1 MAAKAS
7 NKEKVPGKV
16 AGKVIRKQLKGV
28 KSDVKEVK
36 TGVTKQVKGIRS
48 SVAKQAKATKSGVAK
63 EMRGVRSGVSKDVQS
78 VRSGVTKEVKD
89 SKKSLTK
96 SIARQ
101 TKKMTTQNTAIQQEL
116 EKLREDLKGAKGKQ
130 PKRQL
135 SMYNLF
141 VRKQIEQGKTFE
153 DATKSWK
160 TSRALIENPDLAK
173 KQPKTR
179 TITKTRTI
187 IRNVPGKT
195 KTVIRNVPGKTVI
208 RNVPGKTRTIVK
220 EVPGKTKIVYR
231 NVKSPPQIKEVVRV
245 ERLPADAK
253 ESLAKIMKDLS
264 ALKADVSNMDRESH
278 APSKPTHVAMPVSL
292 SKTVTKSSHSMMDG
306 DVPNEEVAMRLT
318 KLYFEE
324 IARLGFKRRLDFD
337 AIINAYYYC
346 LQRLGNK
353 SKEMEVMRKIVE
365 REETKISTE
374 TKSELF
380 PQGP

>member
-1 MAAKAS
+1 MAAKAK
-7 NKEKVPGKV
+7 KEKVPGKV

-28 KSDVKEVK
+28 KSDIKEVK
-36 TGVTKQVKGIRS
+36 SGVTKQVKGVKS
-48 SVAKQAKATKSGVAK
+48 SAAKQAKATKSGVAK
-63 EMRGVRSGVSKDVQS
+63 EMRGVRSGVSKEVKS
-78 VRSGVTKEVKD
+78 VRSGVTKEVNA

-116 EKLREDLKGAKGKQ
+116 EKLRADLNKSKGKK
-130 PKRQL
+130 PARQL

-141 VRKQIEQGKTFE
+141 VKKQIEQGKTFE
-153 DATKSWK
+153 EATRSWK

-173 KQPKTR
+173 KAGKTR
-179 TITKTRTI
+179 TITKTRTVIKRVPGKTKTIVKEVPGKTRTI

-195 KTVIRNVPGKTVI
+195 KT
-208 RNVPGKTRTIVK
+208 
-220 EVPGKTKIVYR
+220 KIVYR
-231 NVKSPPQIKEVVRV
+231 TRNIKSAPQIKEVVRV

-253 ESLAKIMKDLS
+253 ESLNKIMKDLS
-264 ALKADVSNMDRESH
+264 ALKADVSHLERETHS
-278 APSKPTHVAMPVSL
+278 PSRATHVAMPMSL

-380 PQGP
+380 PQGQ

>member
-7 NKEKVPGKV
+7 KKGKVPGKV

-63 EMRGVRSGVSKDVQS
+63 EMRGVRSGVSKEVKS
-78 VRSGVTKEVKD
+78 VRSGVTKEVNA

-116 EKLREDLKGAKGKQ
+116 EKLRADLKGAKGKK
-130 PKRQL
+130 PARQL

-173 KQPKTR
+173 KQGKTR
-179 TITKTRTI
+179 TITKTRTVI
-187 IRNVPGKT
+187 KRVPGKT
-195 KTVIRNVPGKTVI
+195 KTVIRNVPGKTKTII
-208 RNVPGKTRTIVK
+208 RNVPGKTT
-220 EVPGKTKIVYR
+220 TKIVYR
-231 NVKSPPQIKEVVRV
+231 TRKSAPQIKETVRV
-245 ERLPADAK
+245 ERLPADAR
-253 ESLAKIMKDLS
+253 ESLNKIMKDLS
-264 ALKADVSNMDRESH
+264 TLKADVSNMDRESR
-278 APSKPTHVAMPVSL
+278 APSRATHVAMPVSL

-380 PQGP
+380 PQGQ